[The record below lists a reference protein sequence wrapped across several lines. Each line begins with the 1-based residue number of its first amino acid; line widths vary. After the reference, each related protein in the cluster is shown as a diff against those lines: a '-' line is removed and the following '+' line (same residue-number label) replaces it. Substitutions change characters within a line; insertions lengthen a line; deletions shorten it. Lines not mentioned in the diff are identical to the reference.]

1 MSTLLRG
8 RMALASALA
17 VLSTAACGDLL
28 SPEKELTIDETGVVG
43 GFVFLDVDG
52 SGTLSAV
59 DEPATGIRV
68 RLIPEGGGGAVAS
81 ATTDTL
87 GVFRMIDVPVGGF
100 RVAVDTTTV
109 PDSVRVFGLD
119 SAPFILAAGDTVVRN
134 FRVSFP
140 TFTLAEIR
148 EMEPGVRVFTHGFA
162 LNVRVPF
169 GDGAVHLRE
178 GDTYLRATSV
188 ERSPLSVGDSVRF
201 LGRIDTEA
209 GRPVL
214 NDVRVFIQVTQADP
228 VPPVEITTAS
238 AATAN
243 GEVLDAALVRARNAA
258 IVDSFS
264 VGPDLV
270 VVADDG
276 SGPVD
281 VVLRGF
287 LPFDRTAMEP
297 GTTQFTVATGLLV
310 PILDEG
316 GLRWRLTP
324 RGTGDLTLADVPD
337 PAPALTAASAYS
349 TPVSGALHPSTDRS
363 HDAPGMVP
371 LPYR

>member
-1 MSTLLRG
+1 MSALLRG
-8 RMALASALA
+8 RVALASGLA
-17 VLSTAACGDLL
+17 VLFAAACGDLL
-28 SPEKELTIDETGVVG
+28 SPERELTIEATGVVG
-43 GFVFLDVDG
+43 GFVFVDVDG

-59 DEPATGIRV
+59 DEPAPGIRV

-87 GVFRMIDVPVGGF
+87 GVFRMFDVPVGGF

-140 TFTLAEIR
+140 TYTLAEIR
-148 EMEPGVRVFTHGFA
+148 EMEPGRRVFTHGFA

-201 LGRIDTEA
+201 LGRISREA

-214 NDVRVFIQVTQADP
+214 DDVRAFILITQADP
-228 VPPVEITTAS
+228 VPPEEITTAA
-238 AATAN
+238 AATAS
-243 GEVLDAALVRARNAA
+243 GEILDAALARVRNAA
-258 IVDSFS
+258 IVDTFS

-287 LPFDRTAMEP
+287 LPFDRTAMVP
-297 GTTQFTVATGLLV
+297 GTTQFTAATGLLV
-310 PILDEG
+310 PIVDEG

-324 RGTGDLTLADVPD
+324 RGTEDVTVAAASPLAFAPTLAPD
-337 PAPALTAASAYS
+337 FSSTGSDSPSFRLTVRAS
-349 TPVSGALHPSTDRS
+349 P
-363 HDAPGMVP
+363 
-371 LPYR
+371 